1 MNLETMAG
9 RWKRV
14 QGAVLCRWGRL
25 TADSYTVFVGEQYSI
40 SGRIQELLGRLR
52 ASGRRRRRSR
62 AR

>member
-40 SGRIQELLGRLR
+40 SGRIQAGPVP
-52 ASGRRRRRSR
+52 
-62 AR
+62 